1 MKRKIAPNQPAISF
15 RTEDYLGNSIDFNNY
30 KGKRILLCFFRGAS
44 CPFCNLRVHHL
55 IKEYSEFESQGIQ
68 IIAVF
73 AASKEEIAQYAGQQE
88 APFPIIPDPGLSLY
102 KEYGIESSHLGMIKA
117 MINPSKMIHMMF
129 SKFFNLKSLKDKP
142 LIPADF
148 LIDAEQNIYRTYY
161 GKDFG
166 DHLSI
171 EDILSWKEV

>member
-1 MKRKIAPNQPAISF
+1 MEKIATNQPAISF
-15 RTEDYLGNSIDFNNY
+15 RTEDYLGNSIDLNNY
-30 KGKRILLCFFRGAS
+30 KGKRILLSFFRGAS

-55 IKEYSEFESQGIQ
+55 IKQQNEFESQGIQ
-68 IIAVF
+68 IIAIF
-73 AASKEEIAQYAGQQE
+73 AASKEEIEQYAGQQM
-88 APFPIIPDPGLSLY
+88 APFPIIPDPELSLY
-102 KEYGIESSHLGMIKA
+102 QKYGIEESHSGMLKA
-117 MINPSKMIHMMF
+117 MINPVKMINMMF
-129 SKFFNLKSLKDKP
+129 SEFFNLKSLKDKP

-171 EDILSWKEV
+171 EDILSWKEK